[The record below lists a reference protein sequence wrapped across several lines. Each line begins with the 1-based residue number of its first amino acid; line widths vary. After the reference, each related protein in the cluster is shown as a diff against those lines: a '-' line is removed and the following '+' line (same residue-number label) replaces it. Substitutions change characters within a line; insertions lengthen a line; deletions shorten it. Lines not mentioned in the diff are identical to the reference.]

1 MAEITS
7 FMDWLADQMATVTQE
22 EIDSFEPDDALQSGD
37 EPLAKIQ
44 DQELKVLYIL
54 MTRMKYE
61 LDDVNQQ
68 LTASDP
74 DRILLERQRM
84 VYELQLEM
92 INHLFWGSVR
102 YQLLQ
107 EDETYHVSIPLT
119 LRAGWIIVWESGL
132 NIVSDPEDFE
142 PDDHVPPP
150 ASMN

>member
-1 MAEITS
+1 MEEITS
-7 FMDWLADQMATVTQE
+7 FMDWLANQMITVTQE
-22 EIDSFEPDDALQSGD
+22 EIDDFEPEDALQPGD
-37 EPLAKIQ
+37 EPLSQIQ

-74 DRILLERQRM
+74 DHLLLERQRM

-107 EDETYHVSIPLT
+107 EDETYHVSIPLDI
-119 LRAGWIIVWESGL
+119 RADWIVVWASGL
-132 NIVSDPEDFE
+132 EMVEETEAFDPNE
-142 PDDHVPPP
+142 PMPPP